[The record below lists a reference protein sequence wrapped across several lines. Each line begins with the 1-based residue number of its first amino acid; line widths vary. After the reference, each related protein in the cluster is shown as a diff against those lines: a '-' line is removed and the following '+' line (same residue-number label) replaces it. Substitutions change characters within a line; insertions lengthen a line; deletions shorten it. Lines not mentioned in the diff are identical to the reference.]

1 MLNNSNAMEAQQ
13 QHYYYTLSD
22 VLDTMAAAGQLGWRA
37 ADGRPWLA
45 LETREQFQQVR
56 TCYIDLFWAHCPL

>member
-1 MLNNSNAMEAQQ
+1 MEDQQQQQ
-13 QHYYYTLSD
+13 QHYYTLSD
-22 VLDTMAAAGQLGWRA
+22 VLDTMAAAGHLGWRA

-56 TCYIDLFWAHCPL
+56 TSKFSNT